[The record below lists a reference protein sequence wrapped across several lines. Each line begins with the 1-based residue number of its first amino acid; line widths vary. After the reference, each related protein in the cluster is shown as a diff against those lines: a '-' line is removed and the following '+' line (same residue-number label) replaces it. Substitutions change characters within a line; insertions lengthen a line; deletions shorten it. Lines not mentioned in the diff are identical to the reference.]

1 MLTPRLTNLVIFSGC
16 TGLILTGLYM
26 QHVMGLAPCALCI
39 TQRLFIIATGLA
51 ALAACL
57 HNPAATGRRIYA
69 GLGILLAAAGSAFS
83 ARQIWLQHL
92 PEDQVPACGPG
103 LEYMLET
110 FPLQE
115 ALALLLQGDGNC
127 AEVVWTFLG
136 LSIPELTFIA
146 FMGLAGFN
154 LWQLLRRA

>member
-1 MLTPRLTNLVIFSGC
+1 MLTPRITNLVIFFGC

-26 QHVMGLAPCALCI
+26 QHVMGLIPCALCI
-39 TQRLFIIATGLA
+39 TQRIFIIATGVI
-51 ALAACL
+51 ALLACL

-69 GLGILLAAAGSAFS
+69 ALGILLALTGSAFS
-83 ARQIWLQHL
+83 GRQIWLQHL

-103 LEYMLET
+103 LSYLFDT
-110 FPLQE
+110 FPWQE
-115 ALALLLQGDGNC
+115 ALSVLLRGDGNC

-136 LSIPELTFIA
+136 MSIPVWTFVA

-154 LWQLLRRA
+154 LWQLLRR